1 LQKTAINQ
9 LQCGRAP
16 APNVKSFLRI
26 YLRYPLFTLFALRV
40 ERMWNTRALE
50 RLFWRLIC
58 ALALCVGFAAPGYAQ
73 TCGPATMQGS
83 APAGWETYC
92 WLDFATYNDATA
104 RSVAGQNFSFSLSD
118 GSTLSFNVRATTT
131 TSTAFNAVVA
141 PSWGGAA
148 VGNSAFMGIPGR
160 PILYTTS
167 GGTKNL
173 VFSGITITPP
183 PGAPAV
189 TAYSFV
195 AADAESTNTGEFLE
209 FETNGSNWQILDQ
222 VEPIGGGSNYPSIP
236 ASWTTVFRE
245 TGANGQVGGY
255 IVGSNSPTTVTTR
268 MGAGGLQ
275 GAMFAVRF
283 ASIRLRKTITG
294 ARVDPA
300 DQFTFQVKAA
310 SAGPS
315 DPPLATGTTTGTGNG
330 PFSATPLSLAS
341 GIALTISESMAAGS
355 VSALSKYE
363 SRLNC
368 TNSTG
373 SSTTPLP
380 NNLPTTS
387 YNFGALQFG
396 DAVICVFNNAA
407 LPHIRLNKAL
417 GSGGRRFNT
426 DQFTVRI
433 NQGTTVVAS
442 ATTSGTGSTVTG
454 GNTGLVQLSA
464 GTAYSLD
471 EIMSGPGSL
480 SQYTAGL
487 ACTNAT
493 NGVTTSFPTGIPGA
507 ITPVLGDIISCTIT
521 NTRLA
526 GNATLVVAKTSTVL
540 SDGISVTNPKAIPG
554 AVVRYTIT
562 VQNTGNLSVDANS
575 IVIEDAFPPNFTLDA
590 STPFTFVEGA
600 RSSGLNTFNQ
610 STMVTY
616 SSTGSA
622 PFSAPLGSGYNS
634 AVRAFRFA
642 PTGTMRNANTSGPS
656 SFSISFVGRIE

>member
-1 LQKTAINQ
+1 LNSRNQINVRTLSKILSLWVGYLLVGFLALSATPASAQ
-9 LQCGRAP
+9 SCAP
-16 APNVKSFLRI
+16 ATI
-26 YLRYPLFTLFALRV
+26 
-40 ERMWNTRALE
+40 
-50 RLFWRLIC
+50 
-58 ALALCVGFAAPGYAQ
+58 
-73 TCGPATMQGS
+73 QGS

-92 WLDFATYNDATA
+92 WLDFTTYNDTTA
-104 RSVAGQNFSFSLSD
+104 RSGAGQNFTFSLSD

-131 TSTAFNAVVA
+131 AATAFNAVVA
-141 PSWGGAA
+141 PSWTGAA
-148 VGNSAFMGIPGR
+148 VGNSAFRGIPGR
-160 PILYTTS
+160 PILYTAS
-167 GGTKNL
+167 AGDKNL

-222 VEPIGGGSNYPSIP
+222 VEPIGGGTNYPSIP
-236 ASWTTVFRE
+236 ASWTNIFRE

-294 ARVDPA
+294 ARVGAA

-310 SAGPS
+310 SAGPA
-315 DPPLATGTTTGTGNG
+315 DPPLASGTTSGTGNG

-341 GIALTISESMAAGS
+341 GIALTISEAMAAGS
-355 VSALSKYE
+355 VSTMSKYE

-368 TNSTG
+368 TNSTS

-380 NNLPTTS
+380 NNLLTTS

-407 LPHIRLNKAL
+407 LPHIQLNKVL
-417 GSGGRRFNT
+417 GTGGRRFST
-426 DQFTVRI
+426 DQFNMRI

-442 ATTSGTGSTVTG
+442 ATTSGTGGTVTG

-471 EIMSGPGSL
+471 EIMAGPGSL
-480 SQYTAGL
+480 SQYTSVL
-487 ACTNAT
+487 ACANAT
-493 NGVTTSFPTGIPGA
+493 NGVTTSFPSSPPGV
-507 ITPVLGDIISCTIT
+507 ITPVLGDVISCTVT

-526 GNATLVVAKTSTVL
+526 GNATLVVAKTSTVV
-540 SDGISVTNPKAIPG
+540 SDGISATNPKAIPG

-575 IVIEDAFPPNFTLDA
+575 ITIEDAFPPNFTLDA
-590 STPFTFVEGA
+590 STPFTFVEGP
-600 RSSGLNTFNQ
+600 RSSGLNAFNQ

-616 SSTGSA
+616 STTSSA

-634 AVRAFRFA
+634 AIRAFRFVPA
-642 PTGTMRNANTSGPS
+642 GTMRNASTTGPS
-656 SFSISFVGRIE
+656 SFSISFVGRVE